1 MSTKTTFKRIALVAV
16 AALGLGVLSVAPS
29 QATVVAS
36 TLTLGTTASTAT
48 VGESASTTL
57 TNSFISTAAY
67 DSVTVAGYIT
77 SSNGANASVKITMEA
92 ATDSSTSSASNYV
105 LLNDAT
111 VNNNVHSAGTVDGNL
126 SVNAKYT
133 VYLVNPTA
141 AGTYTVVFYQTPYT
155 SGTAGGAGSASTTTA
170 TWTITVAA
178 ANTAATAAST
188 ASVRFGDGSSN
199 SAAPFGGTT
208 EGTDSATVAAKSSTA
223 LGYTVWVKLK
233 NSAGSAATESI
244 TAVISGQGYISSS
257 TTRSTNTALTLKN
270 GSGES
275 AGVPVYVFSTG
286 TAGTATLT
294 LSTPSYT
301 FPAKTLTFSGAA
313 TKIAVSTAVA
323 PLTVIR
329 AKVGTST
336 SNVAVIKVTD
346 AAAVGLTSAQTFT
359 VTSSATAQISSA
371 SVGSYDS
378 TLGGYPL
385 TVVTGAA
392 PTSGTEVTLTVSIAD
407 PADTTGVAKLT
418 TTHKVKMG
426 GSVAKEVISFDKT
439 SYTPGEQMVITIT
452 ATDASGNPVY
462 DGAAAP
468 ALSSNKTIQG
478 LANVATSYTGG
489 KADSVSRDTDGSVL
503 NTYRVY
509 APATSGE
516 FKVTATGTDAAA
528 TLLSA
533 SATVADPSVD
543 AATDAAN
550 EATDA
555 ANAATDAALAA
566 ADAADAATAA
576 AQDASDAVAALSA
589 EVSKMIASLKAQIT
603 SLTNLVIKIQKKVK
617 A

>member
-16 AALGLGVLSVAPS
+16 AALGLGTMSVAPS
-29 QATVVAS
+29 SATVVAS
-36 TLTLGTTASTAT
+36 TLTLGTAASSVSVGETAT
-48 VGESASTTL
+48 TTL
-57 TNSFISTAAY
+57 TNAFISTAAY

-77 SSNGANASVKITMEA
+77 SANGASASVRVAVA
-92 ATDSSTSSASNYV
+92 AVGDSSTSIANGQVTLTDTNAY
-105 LLNDAT
+105 D
-111 VNNNVHSAGTVDGNL
+111 NVYAAGTADGNR
-126 SVNAKYT
+126 SVNVKYT
-133 VYLVNPTA
+133 VSLYNPLA

-155 SGTAGGAGSASTTTA
+155 SSGAGSASTTTA
-170 TWTITVAA
+170 TWTVTVAA
-178 ANTAATAAST
+178 ANTATTAAST
-188 ASVRFGDGSSN
+188 ASVRTGDGSANTTS
-199 SAAPFGGTT
+199 PFGGTA
-208 EGTDSATVAAKSSTA
+208 EGTDSTTVSAKSTTA
-223 LGYTVWVKLK
+223 VGYTVWVKLK
-233 NSAGSAATESI
+233 NSAGAAANESI
-244 TAVISGQGYISSS
+244 TAVISGAGYIGSS
-257 TTRSTNTALTLKN
+257 TTYGSGTALTLVN
-270 GSGES
+270 AS
-275 AGVPVYVFSTG
+275 AGVPIYVFSTG
-286 TAGTATLT
+286 TAGTATLNI
-294 LSTPSYT
+294 STPSYA
-301 FPAKTLTFSGAA
+301 FPAKTLKFSGAA

-323 PLTVIR
+323 PKTVIR
-329 AKVGTST
+329 SKVGTST
-336 SNVAVIKVTD
+336 SNVAVIAVTD
-346 AAAVGLTSAQTFT
+346 AAGVALTSAQTFT

-371 SVGSYDS
+371 TVGSYDAD
-378 TLGGYPL
+378 LGGYPL

-426 GSVAKEVISFDKT
+426 GSVAKEVISFDKA

-468 ALSSNKTIQG
+468 ALASNKTIQG

-489 KADSVSRDTDGSVL
+489 KADSVSRDADGTTVV

-509 APATSGE
+509 APATAGD

-533 SATVADPSVD
+533 SATVSDPAVD

-589 EVSKMIASLKAQIT
+589 EVSKMISSLKAQIT

>member
-1 MSTKTTFKRIALVAV
+1 MSTKTTFKRVALVAV

-77 SSNGANASVKITMEA
+77 SSNGANASVKITMA
-92 ATDSSTSSASNYV
+92 AVTDSSTSDATKYALV
-105 LLNDAT
+105 NDAT
-111 VNNNVHSAGTVDGNL
+111 VNDNVFATGTANGNL

-133 VYLVNPTA
+133 VYLVNPLS
-141 AGTYTVVFYQTPYT
+141 AGTYTVVFYQTPWT
-155 SGTAGGAGSASTTTA
+155 ATGTGSASTTTA
-170 TWTITVAA
+170 TWTVTVAA

-188 ASVRFGDGSSN
+188 ASVRFGDA
-199 SAAPFGGTT
+199 SAASTSPYGGTT
-208 EGTDSATVAAKSSTA
+208 EGVDSATVAVKSATA
-223 LGYTVWVKLK
+223 GAAYTVWTKLL
-233 NSAGSAATESI
+233 NSAGAAASESI
-244 TAVISGQGYISSS
+244 TAVISGQGYISAD
-257 TTRSTNTALTLKN
+257 TTRGTGTALTLKN
-270 GSGES
+270 TA
-275 AGVPVYVFSTG
+275 AGTAIYVFSNG
-286 TAGTATLT
+286 TAGTATLNI
-294 LSTPSYT
+294 STPSYA
-301 FPAKTLTFSGAA
+301 FPAKTLKFSGDA

-323 PLTVIR
+323 PKTVIR
-329 AKVGTST
+329 SKVGTST
-336 SNVAVIKVTD
+336 SNVAVIAVTD
-346 AAAVGLTSAQTFT
+346 AAGVGLTSAQTFT

-439 SYTPGEQMVITIT
+439 SYSPGEQMVITIT

-462 DGAAAP
+462 DGVAAP
-468 ALSSNKTIQG
+468 TLSSNKTIQG

-503 NTYRVY
+503 VTYRVY
-509 APATSGE
+509 APATAGE

-528 TLLSA
+528 TQISA
-533 SATVADPSVD
+533 AATVADPALD
-543 AATDAAN
+543 AATDAAS

-576 AQDASDAVAALSA
+576 AQDAADAVAALSA
-589 EVSKMIASLKAQIT
+589 EVSKMIASLKAQLT
-603 SLTNLVIKIQKKVK
+603 SLTNLVIKIQKKVR